1 MNKHSRNTIYDRHFF
16 FLGIEANVLLR
27 IFYYNAL
34 GAFFESLVQ
43 RTGGCTNLLQ
53 GSSFYLGKASSS
65 PNHYAIIRA
74 KIYKTVKMMVVR
86 RKFDFCSIF
95 AKNIDGGYT
104 LELIL
109 RVRRLYVSSNNQKKK
124 QQKRPTMYR
133 PFCYDNVGSKV
144 H

>member
-1 MNKHSRNTIYDRHFF
+1 MSLQCDNLSGELQDQWSSS
-16 FLGIEANVLLR
+16 FLGIEATVLLR

-53 GSSFYLGKASSS
+53 GSSFYIGKASNL

-86 RKFDFCSIF
+86 RKFVF
-95 AKNIDGGYT
+95 
-104 LELIL
+104 
-109 RVRRLYVSSNNQKKK
+109 
-124 QQKRPTMYR
+124 
-133 PFCYDNVGSKV
+133 
-144 H
+144 

>member
-1 MNKHSRNTIYDRHFF
+1 M
-16 FLGIEANVLLR
+16 
-27 IFYYNAL
+27 
-34 GAFFESLVQ
+34 
-43 RTGGCTNLLQ
+43 LQ
-53 GSSFYLGKASSS
+53 GSSFYIGKASNL

-74 KIYKTVKMMVVR
+74 KIYKTVEMMVVR
-86 RKFDFCSIF
+86 RKFDFCTIF

-109 RVRRLYVSSNNQKKK
+109 RVRRLYVSSNNREKKTKKK
-124 QQKRPTMYR
+124 KTKRPAMYR

>member
-1 MNKHSRNTIYDRHFF
+1 M
-16 FLGIEANVLLR
+16 
-27 IFYYNAL
+27 
-34 GAFFESLVQ
+34 
-43 RTGGCTNLLQ
+43 LQ
-53 GSSFYLGKASSS
+53 GSSFYIGKASNL

-109 RVRRLYVSSNNQKKK
+109 RVRRLYVSSNNQKKIK
-124 QQKRPTMYR
+124 NKIKKKKKKRPAMYR